1 MGVKGRLNT
10 PPGPRS
16 PSILQQRPTIGV
28 GTNTNPSPSNATVGV
43 GSDRPT
49 VGYRTPLIRP
59 TTRVLLPL
67 PVNPE
72 VVEEAVLPMVAV
84 AEEVAAAVEEVE
96 VEEAAEMVEAEVG
109 EEAEEAVEE
118 ATMMA
123 LVPHLI
129 RLPLRLQSEP
139 GTADAAVIGP

>member
-67 PVNPE
+67 LVNPE
-72 VVEEAVLPMVAV
+72 VVEEAMVAV

-129 RLPLRLQSEP
+129 RLSLRLQSEP